1 MNHARATALPPA
13 QEAAMNQ
20 MLKTMM
26 AKQGMPMPPTGG

>member
-1 MNHARATALPPA
+1 MNHAHTDSLPPT

-26 AKQGMPMPPTGG
+26 AKQGMPMPPAGG